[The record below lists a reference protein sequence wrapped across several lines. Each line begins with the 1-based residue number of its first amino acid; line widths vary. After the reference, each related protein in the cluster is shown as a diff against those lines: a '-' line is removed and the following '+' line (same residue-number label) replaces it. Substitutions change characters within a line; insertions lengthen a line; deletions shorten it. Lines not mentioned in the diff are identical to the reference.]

1 MSALYAILVATH
13 VAANLVWIGAI
24 LSVGLVL
31 VSRSADIR
39 VVATLAYELYKRVA
53 VPAFAVSFVAALI
66 RLILSYKLYFV
77 ETKYMHFKLLFAA
90 IVIALHHVIG
100 GRARAVAGGR
110 RNSPGP
116 VGVLSLLLLISAVAA
131 TFFVVL
137 KPF

>member
-31 VSRSADIR
+31 VSRSADVR

-77 ETKYMHFKLLFAA
+77 ETKYMHFKLLFVA

>member
-77 ETKYMHFKLLFAA
+77 ETKYMHFKLLFVA